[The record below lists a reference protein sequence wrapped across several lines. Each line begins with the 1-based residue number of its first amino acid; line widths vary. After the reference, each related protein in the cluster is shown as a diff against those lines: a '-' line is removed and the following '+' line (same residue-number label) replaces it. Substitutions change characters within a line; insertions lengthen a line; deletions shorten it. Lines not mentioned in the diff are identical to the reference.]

1 MTLRTARAR
10 LAAGT
15 TTQRRVAR
23 AWGIPLADAYQ
34 RIYAR
39 PMPPLAALPRTGRTY
54 AMPRK
59 GQRRP
64 RVIRPTCPN

>member
-15 TTQRRVAR
+15 TTLRRVAR
-23 AWGIPLADAYQ
+23 AWGVPLADAYQ
-34 RIYAR
+34 RLYDR
-39 PMPPLAALPRTGRTY
+39 PMPPLAALPRMGRTY
-54 AMPRK
+54 SMPRK

-64 RVIRPTCPN
+64 RVIRPICLN